1 MIPMNRIMVS
11 IGSLGWNCPEILRSF
26 LGGKEKAFGEMV
38 ATNFSP
44 IFFKDSWTVRD
55 IPKEFYVEK
64 DGVML
69 MASGKIHTANEG
81 CGNRDLPIHR

>member
-1 MIPMNRIMVS
+1 
-11 IGSLGWNCPEILRSF
+11 
-26 LGGKEKAFGEMV
+26 MV